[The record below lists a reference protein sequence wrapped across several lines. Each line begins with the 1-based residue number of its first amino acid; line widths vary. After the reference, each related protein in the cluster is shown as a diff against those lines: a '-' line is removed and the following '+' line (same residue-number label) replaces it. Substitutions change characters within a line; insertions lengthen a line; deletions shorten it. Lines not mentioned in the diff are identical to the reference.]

1 MDNQDVDFYQNF
13 RNRMK
18 DWLKTKEGSSY
29 KWADYLMVAPDLL
42 HLLCKLSFDKDVPV
56 KERAKLATA
65 LAYFI
70 SPIDLVPEVLI
81 GVIGYTD
88 DIVLAAYVLNLKLFG
103 FPIVIFTLPLFQS
116 TRYILG
122 TQNIFCMVGFLLY
135 RSDRWLSIQ
144 IMNKGLPKSAQS
156 I

>member
-18 DWLKTKEGSSY
+18 HWLKTKEGSSY

-70 SPIDLVPEVLI
+70 SPIDLVPEALI

-88 DIVLAAYVLNLKLFG
+88 DIVLAAYVLNSIINKTSAESIKKHWAGDVDVLHVIQEILRVADEMIGSGLFKRLK
-103 FPIVIFTLPLFQS
+103 
-116 TRYILG
+116 
-122 TQNIFCMVGFLLY
+122 
-135 RSDRWLSIQ
+135 RSVDITDDD
-144 IMNKGLPKSAQS
+144 KKKK
-156 I
+156 